1 MIVDKEDIPFLTLCA
16 IIFVSVFYIYL
27 CIDIANQNKLKIKPP
42 ITLFVSNY
50 DDETTISKNLGLKL
64 KKFNRNWSKENKKIA
79 TTALKVGQDEFNIDH
94 KIILSIMALES
105 EMKIV
110 ITNKNTN
117 GTIDYGLTMQN
128 SIAKKQRYKA
138 AEEILKRHNIKYSNS
153 KFDIS
158 KNILS
163 AYIYYNDIRQE
174 YEYDFKRSIMA
185 YNVGIR
191 GAKLE
196 HKQKKGEK
204 YFVAFAKHYND
215 FAY

>member
-1 MIVDKEDIPFLTLCA
+1 MFLFFASMTPKT
-16 IIFVSVFYIYL
+16 
-27 CIDIANQNKLKIKPP
+27 NKISELPLA
-42 ITLFVSNY
+42 LFESTQI
-50 DDETTISKNLGLKL
+50 DDEITIAKNLDLKL
-64 KKFNRNWSKENKKIA
+64 NKFNRNWSKENKKIA
-79 TTALKVGQDEFNIDH
+79 INALKIGQDEFDIDH
-94 KIILSIMALES
+94 KIILSLMALES

-117 GTIDYGLTMQN
+117 GTVDFGLTMQN
-128 SIAKKQRYKA
+128 SRAIKQRYKA
-138 AEEILKRHNIKYSNS
+138 AEEILKRHGVKYSNS
-153 KFDIS
+153 KFDIN

-163 AYIYYNDIRQE
+163 AYIYYNDIKRE

-191 GAKLE
+191 GAMLE

-204 YFVAFAKHYND
+204 YFIAFAKHYND

>member
-1 MIVDKEDIPFLTLCA
+1 MFLFFASMTP
-16 IIFVSVFYIYL
+16 
-27 CIDIANQNKLKIKPP
+27 KTEKITKPVV
-42 ITLFVSNY
+42 LFESIEI
-50 DDETTISKNLGLKL
+50 DDETIIAKNLDLKL
-64 KKFNRNWSKENKKIA
+64 KKFNRNWSKQNKSIA
-79 TTALKVGQDEFNIDH
+79 IEALQIGQDEFNIDH
-94 KIILSIMALES
+94 RIILSLMALES

-110 ITNKNTN
+110 ITNKNKN

-128 SIAKKQRYKA
+128 SKAIKQRYKA
-138 AEEILKRHNIKYSNS
+138 AEEILKRRGIRYSNS

-163 AYIYYNDIRQE
+163 AYIYYNDIKRE

-191 GAKLE
+191 GAMLE

-204 YFVAFAKHYND
+204 YFVAFSRHYSD